1 MKRRVRRPVECE
13 RERGPAVRVRRGSS
27 IIEVLIAFVLLM
39 VAIGGLLSTS
49 NAVAKQMGGGRRQ
62 SIAAAVAQSRLDSLA
77 SLSCTNLSQSGVASA
92 TRTTRGIQESW
103 VVTQGVN
110 TAVVAVT
117 VTIPR
122 QTKPVIYTTI
132 VPCR

>member
-1 MKRRVRRPVECE
+1 MSRVE
-13 RERGPAVRVRRGSS
+13 RGCRRGPAVRARRGSS

-77 SLSCTNLSQSGVASA
+77 SLSCTNLAQAGVASA

-110 TAVVAVT
+110 TAVVVVT

-122 QTKPVIYTTI
+122 QSKPVTYTTI

>member
-1 MKRRVRRPVECE
+1 MSAARRE
-13 RERGPAVRVRRGSS
+13 RRGSS

-49 NAVAKQMGGGRRQ
+49 NAVAKQLGGGRRQ
-62 SIAAAVAQSRLDSLA
+62 SIAASVAQSRLDSLA
-77 SLSCTNLSQSGVASA
+77 SLSCTNLAQSGVASG
-92 TRTTRGIQESW
+92 TRTTRGIAESW
-103 VVTQGVN
+103 TVRQSVN
-110 TAVVAVT
+110 TAIVAVT

-122 QTKPVIYTTI
+122 QSKPMTYTTI

>member
-1 MKRRVRRPVECE
+1 MTPRTPVPARLVRE
-13 RERGPAVRVRRGSS
+13 RRGSS

-49 NAVAKQMGGGRRQ
+49 NAVARQMGGGRRQ
-62 SIAAAVAQSRLDSLA
+62 SVAASVAQSRLDSLA
-77 SLSCTNLSQSGVASA
+77 SLSCTNLAQTGVASA
-92 TRTTRGIQESW
+92 SRTTRGIAESW
-103 VVTQGVN
+103 TVTQSVN
-110 TAVVAVT
+110 TAIVVVT

-122 QTKPVIYTTI
+122 QSKPLTYTTI